1 MQLSWLPG
9 CVLFASVLTQTQQWR
24 LANDPQK
31 SSGAFWEA
39 DPGPA
44 EAFNYRRHLL
54 EASEE
59 LWQDGS
65 QILARRPDFFFFNY
79 N

>member
-1 MQLSWLPG
+1 MRADFLAAFSLQRWSL
-9 CVLFASVLTQTQQWR
+9 VLH
-24 LANDPQK
+24 PQK
-31 SSGAFWEA
+31 SSGAFWEASPAA

-59 LWQDGS
+59 RWRDGR
-65 QILARRPDFFFFNY
+65 QIVARRPDFSFNY